1 MAMVGTRVAVRRQQ
15 RAPVRKNI
23 RRGSRPRPGAVRT
36 SEASAGAGPTKTS
49 ANRSKASKP
58 PKRQA
63 RKLFRRK
70 QGQARRQNRRIVP
83 GEAAPEIEVASG
95 LRTRFDR
102 LGPGTKRLLR
112 VGSRLGGIAAL
123 AYALLLG
130 AEYGHDYATTSP
142 RFAVKDVVFE
152 PTPHVPSE
160 HLVATMAIAP
170 GTNLLS
176 VDLEA
181 LREQIVADP
190 WVADA
195 TVERD
200 LPDTLNVQ
208 VVEHQA
214 QAVLLAGEFFLVNHQ
229 GVPFK
234 RLERGERQDLPV
246 ITGVERAE
254 LEVGEDAKARKTIAR
269 ALEVLRAY
277 NVEET
282 GRPPLAEVHVAED
295 GAISLYTAGQGTQIR
310 LGRGPV
316 EDKFARLDALRAGL
330 GERAETLA
338 VVHLDQSAGPG
349 RKDRVAASFLR
360 HEDEK
365 AVLLRGRGSGQPA
378 PDKPQHSGETPV
390 AAPKPAVITAAG
402 FKTAKKSPKHRIPR
416 YE

>member
-1 MAMVGTRVAVRRQQ
+1 MAMVGTRVALRRQQ

-23 RRGSRPRPGAVRT
+23 RRGNRPRPGAGRT
-36 SEASAGAGPTKTS
+36 PEAGPGAKPVAKKSQAQQLS
-49 ANRSKASKP
+49 A
-58 PKRQA
+58 A
-63 RKLFRRK
+63 RKLFRRQPRK
-70 QGQARRQNRRIVP
+70 GKVGRITRNRRIVA
-83 GEAAPEIEVASG
+83 GEAAPEVEVASG
-95 LRTRFDR
+95 LRARFDR

-112 VGSRLGGIAAL
+112 AGSRIGGIVAL

-152 PTPHVPSE
+152 TTPHVPSE
-160 HLVATMAIAP
+160 HLVATMAIVP

-176 VDLEA
+176 VDLEK

-200 LPDTLNVQ
+200 LPDTLRVE
-208 VVEHQA
+208 VVEHEA
-214 QAVLLAGEFFLVNHQ
+214 LAVLLAGEFFLVNSQ

-254 LEVGEDAKARKTIAR
+254 LEAGADAKARKTIGR
-269 ALEVLRAY
+269 ALEVLTAY
-277 NVEET
+277 NAGET
-282 GRPPLAEVHVAED
+282 QRPALAEVHVAAD

-316 EDKFARLDALRAGL
+316 EDKFARLDALHAGL
-330 GERAETLA
+330 GERAQTLA

-349 RKDRVAASFLR
+349 RKDRVAASFLS
-360 HEDEK
+360 HEDER
-365 AVLLRGRGSGQPA
+365 AVLERGRGSGPNRAAKPEQSGDA
-378 PDKPQHSGETPV
+378 PMV
-390 AAPKPAVITAAG
+390 APKPAVITAAG
-402 FKTAKKSPKHRIPR
+402 FKTVKKSPKHRIPR